1 MSFISACNHKKV
13 VCVHVG
19 LCVRARLCGGRGGCV
34 RVCVRACV
42 CVCVCVCGGELNG
55 MEGGKQRS
63 KGFNHSD
70 INSNHL
76 LCCKATMDRIL

>member
-1 MSFISACNHKKV
+1 MRAHWG
-13 VCVHVG
+13 VCT
-19 LCVRARLCGGRGGCV
+19 RAFVCGGEGGCV
-34 RVCVRACV
+34 RVCVRACVRVCVCACVCV

-63 KGFNHSD
+63 KGFSHSD
-70 INSNHL
+70 INFNHL